1 MNKYEVHDLIRIK
14 EGQQPVFDREL
25 PSWVQETL
33 EEGAWA
39 VVRRG
44 TGISG
49 IPVGIRGALRTQ
61 RFACELS
68 KNAVQSVVKPD
79 QLLKDVFNGRIYNP
93 FWEKELA
100 PLRRLVWDQEKEWQ
114 NLLRVGVTGSVGY
127 ELATGIPVTTTKS
140 DIDLLICVK
149 ESFSRTEAKKLLQF
163 LKGIE
168 RRTDAVLKMQKGWI
182 ALEEYA
188 SDAAQI
194 LVKTMDGCCLTAH
207 TNNEKR

>member
-14 EGQQPVFDREL
+14 EGQQPVYDREL

-33 EEGAWA
+33 KEGAWA

-44 TGISG
+44 TGTSG
-49 IPVGIRGALRTQ
+49 IPVGIRGALKTQ

-114 NLLRVGVTGSVGY
+114 NLLRIGVTGSVGY
-127 ELATGIPVTTTKS
+127 ELATGIPVTTKKS
-140 DIDLLICVK
+140 DIDLLIYV
-149 ESFSRTEAKKLLQF
+149 EETFSRTEAKRLLQF

-168 RRTDAVLKMQKGWI
+168 RRTDAVLKMEKGWI
-182 ALEEYA
+182 SLEEYA

>member
-49 IPVGIRGALRTQ
+49 IPVGIRGALKTQ

-79 QLLKDVFNGRIYNP
+79 QLLKDVFDGRIYNP

-114 NLLRVGVTGSVGY
+114 NLHSASQYRK
-127 ELATGIPVTTTKS
+127 P
-140 DIDLLICVK
+140 CHP
-149 ESFSRTEAKKLLQF
+149 EA
-163 LKGIE
+163 
-168 RRTDAVLKMQKGWI
+168 AVQ
-182 ALEEYA
+182 
-188 SDAAQI
+188 
-194 LVKTMDGCCLTAH
+194 
-207 TNNEKR
+207 